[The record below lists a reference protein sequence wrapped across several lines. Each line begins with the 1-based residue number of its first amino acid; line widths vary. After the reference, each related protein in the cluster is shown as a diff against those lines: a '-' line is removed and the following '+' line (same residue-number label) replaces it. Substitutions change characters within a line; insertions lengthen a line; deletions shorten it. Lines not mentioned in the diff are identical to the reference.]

1 MDLNT
6 LWFILIAVL
15 FCGFFFLEGF
25 DYGVCILM
33 PFLGKNDT
41 DRRILINTIGPV
53 WDGNEVW
60 LLTAGG
66 SIFAAFPNWYATMFS
81 GFYLPLL
88 LILIALIF
96 RGVGFEFRSKVENKT
111 WRKAWDRVLFLG
123 SLIPALLWGVALSN
137 LIKGVPIDSHME
149 YTGGVFN
156 LLSPYSLLAG
166 IAGLTFFMY
175 HGAVY
180 ISLKTKGELMEK
192 AKQLAEKLGII
203 TIVAWVALGVLTYS
217 QTDLFNNSFAVI
229 LLVISGLSLLIS
241 FYAIKTGKNGK
252 AMIINGLCVIC
263 TVGALFAGLFPRV
276 MVSSI
281 SKSFDLTITNASSS
295 PYTLKVMTIVA
306 LTMVPLVL
314 LYQGWTYWVFRK
326 RITSKDLE
334 Y

>member
-15 FCGFFFLEGF
+15 FSGFFFLEGF

-66 SIFAAFPNWYATMFS
+66 AIFAAFPNWYATMFS
-81 GFYLPLL
+81 GFYLPLF

-96 RGVGFEFRSKVENKT
+96 RGVGIEFRSKVEGKKWRNT
-111 WRKAWDRVLFLG
+111 WDIILFLG
-123 SLIPALLWGVALSN
+123 SLIPAILFGVALAN
-137 LIKGVPIDSHME
+137 LLKGVPIDEHME
-149 YTGGVFN
+149 YTGGFFN
-156 LLSPYSLLAG
+156 LISPYTLVAG
-166 IAGLTFFMY
+166 ASGLFFFLY

-180 ISLKTKGELMEK
+180 ISLKTKGELMER
-192 AKQLAEKLGII
+192 AKKLSRMFGII
-203 TIVAWVALGVLTYS
+203 TLIVWIILGLLTYL
-217 QTDLFNNSFAVI
+217 QTDLFKNGLAIAFLVLSGVA
-229 LLVISGLSLLIS
+229 LVISIYLMS
-241 FYAIKTGKNGK
+241 TNRNGK
-252 AMIINGLCVIC
+252 AMLVNCFAV
-263 TVGALFAGLFPRV
+263 VSVVAALFSGLFPRV

-281 SKSFDLTITNASSS
+281 SKSYNLTITNASSS
-295 PYTLKVMTIVA
+295 PYTLKIMTIIA
-306 LTMVPLVL
+306 LTLVPIVL
-314 LYQGWTYWVFRK
+314 LYQGWTYWIFRK